1 MSILFVFM
9 ITFTIFPAVL
19 TDTDLYF
26 LHRIDDPGQRFS
38 WTMLAFI
45 FAFNTF
51 DTFGRWVAG

>member
-1 MSILFVFM
+1 M

-19 TDTDLYF
+19 TDTDIYF
-26 LHRIDDPGQRFS
+26 LHSIDDPGLRFS